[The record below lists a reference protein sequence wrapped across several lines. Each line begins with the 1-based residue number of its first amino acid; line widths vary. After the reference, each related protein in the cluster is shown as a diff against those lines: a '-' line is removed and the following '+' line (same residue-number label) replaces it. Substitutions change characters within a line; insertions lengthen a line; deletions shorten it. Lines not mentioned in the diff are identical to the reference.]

1 MASSS
6 FAHVAVE
13 RKQLEGCVRCA
24 PDVVRQL
31 ASLLETLGPLVKHPG
46 LMEPHA
52 IDSIGKYLDER
63 NFDAYREQLAT
74 ATRLSATYRVR
85 TFDVIACEAA
95 DKLPTTQ
102 RRQCTAVRGTN
113 ELARRLEPHERGGAE
128 VTVSFSNG
136 GSLSVIQHRD
146 PRRMIVFLT
155 SVHKVK
161 KALDGTLAGAD
172 APALAHFFEE
182 ASRGQ
187 RQAAAVHSP
196 ATRHV
201 QLENGAYWILP
212 AWYAEAIALLAQDVF
227 RLHAFVSAISP
238 DVSRALYVDR
248 VTGHRLER
256 GEVHEHRT
264 LIKTSLH
271 RASGGCAC
279 RRHGITPPTQAFH
292 RLEFRVEFCGC
303 ALVNGKCPT
312 HDREEHTR
320 QSERF
325 PGVCLLGLKVGLWCT
340 HQEAAKGGMRLPLDV
355 RDEKMD
361 LAFAKSTVHDIASCG
376 ARLMQ
381 PSPSFAELRLDM
393 DATLAHLNDLRVQ
406 HAHVGELILQRDVL
420 AVDLLRRGGV
430 LNTSGRFV
438 GRVRAECTA
447 ILKTHK
453 HLFRVQRK

>member
-1 MASSS
+1 
-6 FAHVAVE
+6 
-13 RKQLEGCVRCA
+13 LEGCVRCT
-24 PDVVRQL
+24 PDAVRLL
-31 ASLLETLGPLVKHPG
+31 ASLLEKLGPLVNHPG
-46 LMEPHA
+46 LMQPHA
-52 IDSIGKYLDER
+52 LSSIGKYLDER
-63 NFDAYREQLAT
+63 NFDAYRERLAT
-74 ATRLSATYRVR
+74 ATGLSATYRVR

-95 DKLPTTQ
+95 DKLPTAQ

-128 VTVSFSNG
+128 VTIAFSNG

-146 PRRMIVFLT
+146 PQRMIVFLT

-161 KALDGTLAGAD
+161 KALDGTLAEAD
-172 APALAHFFEE
+172 APALAHFFEQ
-182 ASRGQ
+182 AARGQ
-187 RQAAAVHSP
+187 RQAALGHSP

-227 RLHAFVSAISP
+227 RLHAFLSAISL

-256 GEVHEHRT
+256 GERHEHRT
-264 LIKTSLH
+264 LIKASLH

-279 RRHGITPPTQAFH
+279 CRHGITPPTEPFH
-292 RLEFRVEFCGC
+292 RLEFRIEFCGC

-325 PGVCLLGLKVGLWCT
+325 PGVCLLGLKLSLWCT
-340 HQEAAKGGMRLPLDV
+340 HQGAAKGGMRLPLDV

-361 LAFAKSTVHDIASCG
+361 LAFAKTTVQDIAGCG
-376 ARLMQ
+376 ARLLQ
-381 PSPSFAELRLDM
+381 PSPLYGELRLDT
-393 DATLAHLNDLRVQ
+393 DATLAHLNDLRLQ
-406 HAHVGELILQRDVL
+406 HAHVGEQILQRDVL

-430 LNTSGRFV
+430 LNRTGRFA
-438 GRVRAECTA
+438 GRVRAECSA

>member
-1 MASSS
+1 M
-6 FAHVAVE
+6 
-13 RKQLEGCVRCA
+13 EGCVRCT
-24 PDVVRQL
+24 PDAVRLL
-31 ASLLETLGPLVKHPG
+31 ASLLEKLGPLVNHPG
-46 LMEPHA
+46 LMQPHA
-52 IDSIGKYLDER
+52 LSSIGKYLDER
-63 NFDAYREQLAT
+63 NFDAYRERLAT
-74 ATRLSATYRVR
+74 ATGLSATYRVR

-95 DKLPTTQ
+95 DKLPTAQ

-128 VTVSFSNG
+128 VTIAFSNG

-146 PRRMIVFLT
+146 PQRMIVFLT

-161 KALDGTLAGAD
+161 KALDGTLAEAD
-172 APALAHFFEE
+172 APALAHFFEQ
-182 ASRGQ
+182 AARGQ
-187 RQAAAVHSP
+187 RQAALGHSP

-227 RLHAFVSAISP
+227 RLHAFLSAISL

-256 GEVHEHRT
+256 GERHEHRT
-264 LIKTSLH
+264 LIKASLH

-279 RRHGITPPTQAFH
+279 CRHGITPPTEPFH
-292 RLEFRVEFCGC
+292 RLEFRIEFCGC

-325 PGVCLLGLKVGLWCT
+325 PGVCLLGLKLGLWCT
-340 HQEAAKGGMRLPLDV
+340 HQGAAKGGMRLPLDV

-361 LAFAKSTVHDIASCG
+361 LAFAKTTVQDIAGCG
-376 ARLMQ
+376 ARLLQ
-381 PSPSFAELRLDM
+381 PSPLYGELRLDT
-393 DATLAHLNDLRVQ
+393 DATLAHLNDLRLQ
-406 HAHVGELILQRDVL
+406 HAHVGEQIMQRDVL

-430 LNTSGRFV
+430 LNRTGRFA
-438 GRVRAECTA
+438 GRVRAECSA

>member
-1 MASSS
+1 M
-6 FAHVAVE
+6 
-13 RKQLEGCVRCA
+13 EGCVRCT
-24 PDVVRQL
+24 PDAVRLL
-31 ASLLETLGPLVKHPG
+31 ASLLEKLGPLVNHPG
-46 LMEPHA
+46 LMQPHA
-52 IDSIGKYLDER
+52 LSSIGKYLDER
-63 NFDAYREQLAT
+63 NFDAYRERLAT
-74 ATRLSATYRVR
+74 ATGLSATCRVR

-95 DKLPTTQ
+95 DKLPTAQ

-128 VTVSFSNG
+128 VTIVFSNG

-161 KALDGTLAGAD
+161 KALDGTLAEAD

-182 ASRGQ
+182 AARGQ
-187 RQAAAVHSP
+187 RQAALGHNP

-212 AWYAEAIALLAQDVF
+212 AWYAEAVALLAQDVF
-227 RLHAFVSAISP
+227 RLHAFLSAISL

-256 GEVHEHRT
+256 GERHEHRT
-264 LIKTSLH
+264 LIKASLH

-279 RRHGITPPTQAFH
+279 CRHGITPPTEPFH
-292 RLEFRVEFCGC
+292 RLEFRIEFCGC

-312 HDREEHTR
+312 HDLEEHTR

-325 PGVCLLGLKVGLWCT
+325 PGVCMLGLKLGLWCT
-340 HQEAAKGGMRLPLDV
+340 HQGAAKGGMRLPLDV

-361 LAFAKSTVHDIASCG
+361 LAFAKTTVQDIASCG
-376 ARLMQ
+376 ARLLQ
-381 PSPSFAELRLDM
+381 PSPPYGELRLDM
-393 DATLAHLNDLRVQ
+393 DATLAHLNDLRLQ
-406 HAHVGELILQRDVL
+406 HAHVGEQIMQRDVL

-430 LNTSGRFV
+430 LNRTGRFV
-438 GRVRAECTA
+438 GRVRAECSA

>member
-1 MASSS
+1 M
-6 FAHVAVE
+6 
-13 RKQLEGCVRCA
+13 EGCVRCT
-24 PDVVRQL
+24 PDAVRLL
-31 ASLLETLGPLVKHPG
+31 ASLLEKLGPLVNHPG
-46 LMEPHA
+46 LMQPHA
-52 IDSIGKYLDER
+52 LSSIGKYLDER
-63 NFDAYREQLAT
+63 NFDAYRERLAT
-74 ATRLSATYRVR
+74 ATGLSATYRVR

-95 DKLPTTQ
+95 DKLPTAQ

-128 VTVSFSNG
+128 VTIAFSNG

-146 PRRMIVFLT
+146 PQRMIVFLT

-161 KALDGTLAGAD
+161 KALDGTLAEAD
-172 APALAHFFEE
+172 APALAHFFEQ
-182 ASRGQ
+182 AARGQ
-187 RQAAAVHSP
+187 RQAALGHSP

-201 QLENGAYWILP
+201 QLENGTYWILP

-227 RLHAFVSAISP
+227 RLHAFLSAISL

-256 GEVHEHRT
+256 GERHEHRT
-264 LIKTSLH
+264 LIKASLH

-279 RRHGITPPTQAFH
+279 CRHGITPPTEPFH
-292 RLEFRVEFCGC
+292 RLEFRIEFCGC

-325 PGVCLLGLKVGLWCT
+325 PGVCLLGLKLSLWCT
-340 HQEAAKGGMRLPLDV
+340 HQGAAKGGMRLPLDV

-361 LAFAKSTVHDIASCG
+361 LAFAKTTVQDIAGCG
-376 ARLMQ
+376 ARLLQ
-381 PSPSFAELRLDM
+381 PSPLYGELRLDT
-393 DATLAHLNDLRVQ
+393 DATLAHLNDLRLQ
-406 HAHVGELILQRDVL
+406 HAHVGEQILQRDVL

-430 LNTSGRFV
+430 LNRTGRFA
-438 GRVRAECTA
+438 GRVRAECSA

>member
-1 MASSS
+1 MAPSP

-13 RKQLEGCVRCA
+13 RGQLEGCVQCSPDAMRLLA
-24 PDVVRQL
+24 P
-31 ASLLETLGPLVKHPG
+31 LLEKLGPLVSHPG
-46 LMEPHA
+46 LMLPHS

-63 NFDAYREQLAT
+63 NFDAYREWLAT
-74 ATRLSATYRVR
+74 ATGLRATHRVR

-95 DKLPTTQ
+95 DKLPTVQ

-128 VTVSFSNG
+128 VTIAFVDG

-146 PRRMIVFLT
+146 PRRMVVFLT
-155 SVHKVK
+155 SVHKAK
-161 KALDGTLAGAD
+161 KALDERLAESD

-182 ASRGQ
+182 AARGQ

-212 AWYAEAIALLAQDVF
+212 AWYAEAVALLAQDVF

-264 LIKTSLH
+264 LIKASLH

-279 RRHGITPPTQAFH
+279 HRHGIAPPTEAFH
-292 RLEFRVEFCGC
+292 RLEFRMEFCGC
-303 ALVNGKCPT
+303 ALVDGKCPT

-325 PGVCLLGLKVGLWCT
+325 PGVCLLGLKLGLWCT
-340 HQEAAKGGMRLPLDV
+340 HQGAAKGGMRLPLDV

-361 LAFAKSTVHDIASCG
+361 LAFAKATVQDIAGCG
-376 ARLMQ
+376 ARLLQ
-381 PSPSFAELRLDM
+381 PSAPCGELRLDM
-393 DATLAHLNDLRVQ
+393 DAALAHLNDLRLQ
-406 HAHVGELILQRDVL
+406 HAHVGEQILQRDVL

-430 LNTSGRFV
+430 LNRTGRFA
-438 GRVRAECTA
+438 GRVRAECSA

>member
-1 MASSS
+1 
-6 FAHVAVE
+6 
-13 RKQLEGCVRCA
+13 VRL
-24 PDVVRQL
+24 L
-31 ASLLETLGPLVKHPG
+31 ASLLEKLGPLVNHPG
-46 LMEPHA
+46 LMQPHA
-52 IDSIGKYLDER
+52 LSSIGKYLDER
-63 NFDAYREQLAT
+63 NFDAYRERLAT
-74 ATRLSATYRVR
+74 ATGLSATYRVR

-95 DKLPTTQ
+95 DKLPTAQ

-128 VTVSFSNG
+128 VTIAFSNG

-146 PRRMIVFLT
+146 PQRMIVFLT

-161 KALDGTLAGAD
+161 KALDGTLAEAD
-172 APALAHFFEE
+172 APALAHFFEQ
-182 ASRGQ
+182 AARGQ
-187 RQAAAVHSP
+187 RQAALGHSP

-227 RLHAFVSAISP
+227 RLHAFLSAISL

-256 GEVHEHRT
+256 GERHEHRT
-264 LIKTSLH
+264 LIKASLH

-279 RRHGITPPTQAFH
+279 CRHGITPPTEPFH
-292 RLEFRVEFCGC
+292 RLEFRIEFCGC

-325 PGVCLLGLKVGLWCT
+325 PGVCLLGLKLGLWCT
-340 HQEAAKGGMRLPLDV
+340 HQGAAKGGMRLPLDV

-361 LAFAKSTVHDIASCG
+361 LAFAKTTVQDIAGCG
-376 ARLMQ
+376 ARLLQ
-381 PSPSFAELRLDM
+381 PSPLYGELRLDT
-393 DATLAHLNDLRVQ
+393 DATLAHLNDLRLQ
-406 HAHVGELILQRDVL
+406 HAHVGEQIMQRDVL

-430 LNTSGRFV
+430 LNRTGRFA
-438 GRVRAECTA
+438 GRVRAECSA